1 MYKMDLN
8 SLESVILKIRIA
20 STQEETTADPGL
32 SEKIAS
38 IKKAF
43 QDYWRSEHLPLAARI
58 AEVIDDGLPTPVL
71 TVCGRGTQEIHLRA
85 KS

>member
-1 MYKMDLN
+1 MDLN

-38 IKKAF
+38 LWWYTTMRF
-43 QDYWRSEHLPLAARI
+43 LSLFTT
-58 AEVIDDGLPTPVL
+58 G
-71 TVCGRGTQEIHLRA
+71 
-85 KS
+85 